1 MEEKSNKTHN
11 NTVLVT
17 VRTQSTR
24 LPKKCLLK
32 FGNYTMI
39 EHILRR
45 CLYYELTPIVCTTT
59 DKNDDIIVEIAETLS
74 IRHFRGSSIN
84 KLLRWR
90 DCCKLYNLSHFHS
103 VDADDPFFCGNEV
116 KRSMS
121 LLHDNYDMVEP
132 TISSSHGGATVG
144 YSLTYDI
151 IKKTCDNIH
160 DETNTEMMWHF
171 VNKNKNLNK
180 IQLPEPDNYVITS
193 RMTLDYPEDYIMLE
207 KLRKNVGNF
216 ASREEIFNFLQDNRD
231 ISSINA
237 FRNDQW
243 LNNQKELK

>member
-1 MEEKSNKTHN
+1 
-11 NTVLVT
+11 
-17 VRTQSTR
+17 
-24 LPKKCLLK
+24 
-32 FGNYTMI
+32 
-39 EHILRR
+39 
-45 CLYYELTPIVCTTT
+45 
-59 DKNDDIIVEIAETLS
+59 
-74 IRHFRGSSIN
+74 
-84 KLLRWR
+84 
-90 DCCKLYNLSHFHS
+90 
-103 VDADDPFFCGNEV
+103 
-116 KRSMS
+116 MS

-193 RMTLDYPEDYIMLE
+193 RMTLDYPEDYTMLE